1 MNRRRIVTAEQWQCN
16 SRIVLS
22 RLVGVCSEQAP
33 VVADASSLDET
44 PRTCRF
50 LTHAEIAHVLHDA
63 HHFDGRLL
71 TSDLLRTSVRHTA
84 SICQAAF
91 TCVGPGGPSGL
102 SPGLPQIQTC
112 TR

>member
-1 MNRRRIVTAEQWQCN
+1 MNRQRVITAEQWQCN

-22 RLVGVCSEQAP
+22 RWVGVSSEQAP

-44 PRTCRF
+44 PRACRF

-84 SICQAAF
+84 SLCQAAF
-91 TCVGPGGPSGL
+91 TCVGPGGPGDL
-102 SPGLPQIQTC
+102 PPGLPQIRTC
-112 TR
+112 TY